1 MTATAAQNGPTLDLL
16 IAVPIAALGFALS
29 WLLPEMELRR
39 SVRSSA
45 EMDSSPPGIPVR
57 AGGTGAR

>member
-1 MTATAAQNGPTLDLL
+1 VVSGIVATIQTVFL
-16 IAVPIAALGFALS
+16 IAMPIAALGFALS

-39 SVRSSA
+39 SVRSGA
-45 EMDSSPPGIPVR
+45 EMDSSPPGIPVG